1 MDINPLMVIGV
12 LAFVAGVLAAR
23 QYARTKR
30 PMVVLVA
37 GVLFLLAVVAFWRSF
52 IPPPEHHPGM
62 R

>member
-12 LAFVAGVLAAR
+12 LALVAGVLVTR

-30 PMVVLVA
+30 PMVALVA
-37 GVLFLLAVVAFWRSF
+37 GVLFLLALVAFWRSF